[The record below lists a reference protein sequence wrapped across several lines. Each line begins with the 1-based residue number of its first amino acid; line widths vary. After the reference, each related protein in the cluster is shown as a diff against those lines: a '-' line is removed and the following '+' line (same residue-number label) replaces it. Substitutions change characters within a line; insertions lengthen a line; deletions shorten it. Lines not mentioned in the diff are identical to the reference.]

1 MVQRSLLVYFTNLF
15 IDSPPGKK
23 CVSYDFSARIKL
35 HQHCIDLRNR

>member
-35 HQHCIDLRNR
+35 HQHFIDLRNR